1 MGQQGYL
8 TGNLCSPSRKGKNDP
23 KDNSEIIWAAIPTV
37 NQVDKPV
44 FSSASEDGDTSLV
57 LVGQDDGLASASRA
71 RPLLAQGPG
80 GRAPHRTEGA
90 GSPWRAERVGLL
102 QPPWVWSAERLA
114 REDYSQALRPN
125 EQTQGPI

>member
-8 TGNLCSPSRKGKNDP
+8 TGNMCSSSRKGKNDP

-44 FSSASEDGDTSLV
+44 FSSASEDGATSLV

-71 RPLLAQGPG
+71 RPLLRVLGVG
-80 GRAPHRTEGA
+80 HPHRTEGA

-125 EQTQGPI
+125 EETQGPI